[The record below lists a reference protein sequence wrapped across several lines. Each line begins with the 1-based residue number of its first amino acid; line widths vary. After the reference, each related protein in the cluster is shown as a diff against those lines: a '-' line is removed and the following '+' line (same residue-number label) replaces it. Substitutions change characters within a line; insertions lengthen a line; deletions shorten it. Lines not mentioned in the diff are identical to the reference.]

1 MEKLK
6 SKHDGTVELEV
17 TNIFTINRAR
27 AIRARSLFLVQYM
40 IERSVI
46 MEKHRIFIV
55 EDDVKIAS
63 LLAETLRKYQYE
75 VETIQEFEHL
85 IEEFTAFNPHMVLL
99 DINLPAY
106 DGYYWCRQL
115 RQHTTC
121 PIIFISARSGEM
133 DQIFA
138 LENGGDDFITKPFNY
153 EIVLAKIR
161 SHLRRTY
168 GEYAARQEERTIK
181 QGQLVLH
188 LERME
193 LHKNDLEIPLQ
204 KKECIILELL
214 MGDAPKVV
222 TREQLLE
229 ELWDDQAFV
238 DENTLNV
245 NMTRVRKKLADYH
258 IASTIETVRGAGY
271 RFILSAGEL

>member
-1 MEKLK
+1 
-6 SKHDGTVELEV
+6 
-17 TNIFTINRAR
+17 
-27 AIRARSLFLVQYM
+27 
-40 IERSVI
+40 

-55 EDDVKIAS
+55 EDDPKIAS

-75 VETIQEFEHL
+75 VETIENFDTLTEQCL
-85 IEEFTAFNPHMVLL
+85 AFAPHIVLL
-99 DINLPAY
+99 DINLPSY

-115 RQHTTC
+115 RQYTMC
-121 PIIFISARSGEM
+121 PIVFISARSGEM

-168 GEYAARQEERTIK
+168 GEYAVRQEERTVK
-181 QGQLVLH
+181 QGQLTLY

-193 LHKNDLEIPLQ
+193 LHLKDLAIPLQ
-204 KKECIILELL
+204 KKECIILDLL
-214 MGDAPKVV
+214 MKQAPKVV
-222 TREQLLE
+222 TRDQLLE

-245 NMTRVRKKLADYH
+245 NMTRVRKKLGDYG
-258 IASTIETVRGAGY
+258 IVSSIETVRGAGY
-271 RFILSAGEL
+271 RFVLSAEEM

>member
-1 MEKLK
+1 
-6 SKHDGTVELEV
+6 
-17 TNIFTINRAR
+17 
-27 AIRARSLFLVQYM
+27 
-40 IERSVI
+40 

-63 LLAETLRKYQYE
+63 LLAETLRKYQYDVE
-75 VETIQEFEHL
+75 VVQNFEC
-85 IEEFTAFNPHMVLL
+85 IVEECTLFNPHMILL
-99 DINLPAY
+99 DINLPTY

-115 RQHTTC
+115 RQQTTC
-121 PIIFISARSGEM
+121 PIVFISARSGEM

-138 LENGGDDFITKPFNY
+138 LENGGDDFITKPFHY

-168 GEYAARQEERTIK
+168 GEYAAKQEERTVK
-181 QGQLVLH
+181 QGQLTLY

-193 LHKNDLEIPLQ
+193 LHARQLEVPLQ
-204 KKECIILELL
+204 KKECIILGLL
-214 MGDAPKVV
+214 MGQAPKVV
-222 TREQLLE
+222 SRDQLLE

-245 NMTRVRKKLADYH
+245 NMTRVRKKLTDYG
-258 IASTIETVRGAGY
+258 IQSSIETVRGAGY
-271 RFILSAGEL
+271 RFVLSAEEQ

>member
-1 MEKLK
+1 M
-6 SKHDGTVELEV
+6 D
-17 TNIFTINRAR
+17 
-27 AIRARSLFLVQYM
+27 
-40 IERSVI
+40 
-46 MEKHRIFIV
+46 KHRIFIV
-55 EDDVKIAS
+55 EDDPKIAS

-75 VETIQEFEHL
+75 VETATDFERIVEQCL
-85 IEEFTAFNPHMVLL
+85 LFSPHMVLL

-121 PIIFISARSGEM
+121 PIIFISARAGEM

-168 GEYAARQEERTIK
+168 GEYAAKQEERVVK
-181 QGQLVLH
+181 QGRLTLY

-193 LHKNDLEIPLQ
+193 LHIQQIVVPLQ
-204 KKECIILELL
+204 KKECVILELL
-214 MGDAPKVV
+214 MSQTPKVV

-229 ELWDDQAFV
+229 ELWDDQSFV

-245 NMTRVRKKLADYH
+245 NMTRVRKKLADYGITSH
-258 IASTIETVRGAGY
+258 IETVRGAGY
-271 RFILSAGEL
+271 RFMLSTEEM

>member
-6 SKHDGTVELEV
+6 SKHDGTVELEI

-75 VETIQEFEHL
+75 VETIQEFDHL

-181 QGQLVLH
+181 QGQLILH

-214 MGDAPKVV
+214 MGHAPKVV

>member
-1 MEKLK
+1 
-6 SKHDGTVELEV
+6 
-17 TNIFTINRAR
+17 
-27 AIRARSLFLVQYM
+27 
-40 IERSVI
+40 
-46 MEKHRIFIV
+46 MEKHRIFVV

-75 VETIQEFEHL
+75 VAIVQNFEQV
-85 IEEFTAFNPHMVLL
+85 IEECLSFNPHLVLL
-99 DINLPAY
+99 DINLPTY
-106 DGYYWCRQL
+106 DGYYWCRKL
-115 RQHTTC
+115 RQYTKC
-121 PIIFISARSGEM
+121 PILFISARSGEM

-168 GEYAARQEERTIK
+168 GEYSTRQEERTIK
-181 QGQLVLH
+181 QGQLTLY

-193 LHKNDLEIPLQ
+193 LQIKELIVPLQ
-204 KKECIILELL
+204 KKECVILGLL
-214 MGDAPKVV
+214 MGQAPKVV
-222 TREQLLE
+222 GRDRLLE

-245 NMTRVRKKLADYH
+245 NMTRVRKKLADYN
-258 IASTIETVRGAGY
+258 ILSSIETVRGAGY
-271 RFILSAGEL
+271 RFVLHAGEM